1 MSTQNHSIS
10 EETLGRLLIWYDAF
24 HRDLPWRRDP
34 SPYHVWISEIMLQQ
48 TRVEAVKP
56 YYARFLRS
64 LPDIPALAHCPEEQ
78 LLKLWEG
85 LGYYNRVRNLQK
97 AAIVLCE
104 EYGGALPDTY
114 EALLKLPGIGA
125 YTAGAIASIC
135 FGRPVPAVDG
145 NVLRILSRLRAD
157 ERLISEE
164 KVREAV
170 RGELLAVMP
179 KDSPGDLNQAMME
192 LGATV
197 CVPNGAPACGECPW
211 REECRAHLLGAEGVY
226 PRKGAKAGRK
236 TEDLTVLVLQDA
248 DRIAL
253 HKRPAK
259 GLLAGL
265 YELPNLPGH
274 LSGEEVRSYLDS
286 QGLKVVR
293 ITRLPEAKHI
303 FTHKEWHM
311 IGYRVRVDE
320 LERGPKGTDSCAW
333 IYVAP
338 EETLSGY
345 PIPSAFESYAGAFGL
360 RRRAHSEK

>member
-1 MSTQNHSIS
+1 MNTAVNTIS
-10 EETLGRLLIWYDAF
+10 EETLRRLLAWYDTA
-24 HRDLPWRRDP
+24 HRDLPWRREP
-34 SPYHVWISEIMLQQ
+34 TPYHVWISEIMLQQ

-56 YYARFLRS
+56 YYARFLQA
-64 LPDIPALAHCPEEQ
+64 LPGISDLAACPEEQ

-97 AAIVLCE
+97 AAMVVCE
-104 EYGGALPDTY
+104 QYGGELPDTY
-114 EALLKLPGIGA
+114 EELLKLPGIGA
-125 YTAGAIASIC
+125 YTAGAISSIS

-157 ERLISEE
+157 DRLISDE

-170 RGELLAVMP
+170 RKELLEVMP
-179 KDSPGDLNQAMME
+179 KDRPGDLNQAMME

-197 CVPNGAPACGECPW
+197 CAPNGAPACGECPW
-211 REECRAHLLGAEGVY
+211 REECLAHLSGMEAEY
-226 PRKGAKAGRK
+226 PKKEAKAGRK

-253 HKRPAK
+253 HKRPGK

-265 YELPNLPGH
+265 YELPNISGH
-274 LSGEEVRSYLDS
+274 LSREEVRKYLDS

-293 ITRLPEAKHI
+293 ITPLPEAKHI

-311 IGYRVRVDE
+311 IGYRIRVDE
-320 LERGPKGTDSCAW
+320 LEQGPKGSDSNAW
-333 IYVAP
+333 IYVEPA
-338 EETLSGY
+338 ETQERY
-345 PIPSAFESYAGAFGL
+345 PIPSAFEAYAGAFGL
-360 RRRAHSEK
+360 RRGKET